1 MGALPGTADGKS
13 ASKPTPS
20 TPGVWAVSHQE
31 LGKLRTDAEDSAS
44 VSGELDKIV
53 TEVHF
58 CWTEPAQSAFVT
70 GDFNNWEITLPMHK
84 VNTRDGEVWIA
95 SKALPPGTCQYKFII
110 DNTWRHAPDQPTA
123 FDERGIIN
131 NCLTVTVDF
140 CGEKTCFCSS
150 FARERQIAPGLIAS
164 DGECRQV
171 MTPGT
176 QKTFQRST
184 GIAYTY
190 RERRSEQEVQKSFMY
205 KNVNHQPFDVVVVN
219 VNNLKSSD
227 KALPKDG
234 LVSRASSFENLTRQ
248 PMRYDPTLP
257 TFEDAAYEAALRA
270 DATDSMPHTA
280 SGYAS
285 IFASDPKEL
294 TYSVRARLSSPLLG
308 FDPKECHT
316 GIELYEKNHCA
327 IRMDAKG
334 LYKTVRGALPV
345 AKGRKTYFEMY
356 IAKQERGGGVC
367 IGLSTCELPLSCL
380 VGTRPNSIG
389 FSTSGNIIQTVEGKE
404 VWSKFGSSV
413 DAGAV
418 VGCLVD
424 LVELPAIS
432 HREIKA
438 ELFFFVDGVELGKV
452 DYVFMGDLEIFP
464 TLSLFSRDGRVFSL
478 FDASD
483 MVVGETLSSDGCIY
497 ALDGTIINGVGGKC
511 SPAQGLSSTART

>member
-1 MGALPGTADGKS
+1 MGALPGAADGNP
-13 ASKPTPS
+13 ASKPTPT
-20 TPGVWAVSHQE
+20 TPGIWAVSHQE
-31 LGKLRTDAEDSAS
+31 LGRLRTDGEDIAS

-131 NCLTVTVDF
+131 NCLTVTVDL
-140 CGEKTCFCSS
+140 CGDKTCFCSS
-150 FARERQIAPGLIAS
+150 LARERQNLPQLIES
-164 DGECRQV
+164 NSEVRQA

-176 QKTFQRST
+176 LKTFQRST

-190 RERRSEQEVQKSFMY
+190 VERRSEEEVKKSFMY

-219 VNNLKSSD
+219 VSNLKSSD
-227 KALPKDG
+227 KVIPKDG
-234 LVSRASSFENLTRQ
+234 LVSRASSFEDLTRQ
-248 PMRYDPTLP
+248 PMRYDPTVP
-257 TFEDAAYEAALRA
+257 TFTDATYEAALRA

-280 SGYAS
+280 PSCAS
-285 IFASDPKEL
+285 IFANDPKEL

-308 FDPKECHT
+308 FDPKECHS

-327 IRMDAKG
+327 IRTEAKG
-334 LYKTVRGALPV
+334 LYKTVRSVLPV
-345 AKGRKTYFEMY
+345 AEGRRTYFEMY

-389 FSTSGNIIQTVEGKE
+389 YSTSGNIIQTVEGKE
-404 VWSKFGSSV
+404 AWSKFGESV

-418 VGCLVD
+418 VGCLVK
-424 LVELPAIS
+424 LVEIS
-432 HREIKA
+432 TTPHREVEA
-438 ELFFFVDGVELGKV
+438 QLTFYVDGAEIGSVEFI
-452 DYVFMGDLEIFP
+452 FMGDLEIFP

-478 FDASD
+478 FDSND
-483 MVVGETLSSDGCIY
+483 MLLGESFPGDEKTY
-497 ALDGTIINGVGGKC
+497 ALDGYPVGRSGEKS
-511 SPAQGLSSTART
+511 SPAQGPSSATAA